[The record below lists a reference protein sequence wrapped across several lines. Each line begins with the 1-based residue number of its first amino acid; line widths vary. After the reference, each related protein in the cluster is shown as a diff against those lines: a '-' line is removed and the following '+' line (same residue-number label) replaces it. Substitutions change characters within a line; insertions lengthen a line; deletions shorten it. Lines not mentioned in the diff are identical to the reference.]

1 MLNAEEHL
9 KVIAMEKEQQK
20 DPVLGG
26 IMGKIPLY
34 KNGLDMSGDI
44 ILCAEGLIVRAEG
57 NTLKVPFR
65 YVQMIEKA
73 SDMPL
78 GKVGVEFEVFDQMGE
93 KHYFNFG
100 MSDTHF
106 KTLKKACGK

>member
-1 MLNAEEHL
+1 MAAKAE
-9 KVIAMEKEQQK
+9 QK
-20 DPVLGG
+20 DPVLGD
-26 IMGKIPLY
+26 IKGKIPLY

-65 YVQMIEKA
+65 YVQMLEKA

-78 GKVGVEFEVFDQMGE
+78 GKVGVEFEVYDQMGE

-100 MSDTHF
+100 MSDQHF
-106 KTLKKACGK
+106 KTLKKATGK